1 MTHDR
6 LRRCFWLVI
15 LIALLHLG
23 VHAQQSCTPPPH
35 GMVGWWS
42 GDGNYKDLVGGKD
55 GTPIGSMTFGTGE
68 VGQAF
73 SLDGTNS
80 IRAADSPAL
89 NLGAGEI
96 TLDAWIKAPPYN
108 GVNDVRTIVA
118 KSNPSYPYQIYFLRV
133 RGDNRVE
140 FAATDCGT
148 LDCGWNGEP
157 GSGYPKEPVRS
168 NTVVADG
175 TFFHHVAGI
184 RRSNGIR
191 EIWVDGVLEKTRVES
206 NWNADT
212 SNPLYIGEEDGGG
225 GYRFVGVIDEV
236 EVFNRALDA
245 SEIGAIFTAGSAG
258 KCKGCQVSLPHI
270 RKQNDS
276 LWGSHPYDHQYMTC
290 PQTDSNGDCIN
301 LPPKMLRPSLL
312 RPGTRS

>member
-1 MTHDR
+1 MRTRHRRVRQKSGLPEVGGENELFACVIICPEVQVTGLRSQTQRRVSTIRFTFYLAPESKSNLFGLTAMTHDR

-108 GVNDVRTIVA
+108 GVNDVL
-118 KSNPSYPYQIYFLRV
+118 Y
-133 RGDNRVE
+133 
-140 FAATDCGT
+140 DCGQEQSF
-148 LDCGWNGEP
+148 LSLSDLFP
-157 GSGYPKEPVRS
+157 
-168 NTVVADG
+168 
-175 TFFHHVAGI
+175 
-184 RRSNGIR
+184 
-191 EIWVDGVLEKTRVES
+191 ES
-206 NWNADT
+206 T
-212 SNPLYIGEEDGGG
+212 G
-225 GYRFVGVIDEV
+225 R
-236 EVFNRALDA
+236 
-245 SEIGAIFTAGSAG
+245 
-258 KCKGCQVSLPHI
+258 Q
-270 RKQNDS
+270 
-276 LWGSHPYDHQYMTC
+276 
-290 PQTDSNGDCIN
+290 
-301 LPPKMLRPSLL
+301 
-312 RPGTRS
+312 